1 MTLQEY
7 LNKHKPSTVTLE
19 LIEKLKAF
27 SHEDDFFFGVLSQST
42 VDSDRQ
48 LIIDYIDHGE
58 DVSYSSIL
66 LCALEVGQKRE
77 ELKKD
82 NPAQ

>member
-7 LNKHKPSTVTLE
+7 LNKHKPSKVTLD

-27 SHEDDFFFGVLSQST
+27 SHEDDFFFGVLSQSA
-42 VDSDRQ
+42 VESDRQ
-48 LIIDYIDHGE
+48 LIIDYIDNGE
-58 DVSYSSIL
+58 DVSYSNIL
-66 LCALEVGQKRE
+66 LFALEVGQKRE
-77 ELKKD
+77 ELEKD

>member
-7 LNKHKPSTVTLE
+7 LNKHKPSKVTLE

-27 SHEDDFFFGVLSQST
+27 SQEDDYILGTLAQSSY
-42 VDSDRQ
+42 DEDRQ
-48 LIIDYIDHGE
+48 LIIDYIDSGE
-58 DVSYSSIL
+58 DVSYSNIL

>member
-7 LNKHKPSTVTLE
+7 LNKHKPSKVTLE

-27 SHEDDFFFGVLSQST
+27 SQEDDYILGTLAESPY
-42 VDSDRQ
+42 DEDRQ
-48 LIIDYIDHGE
+48 LIIDYIDNGE
-58 DVSYSSIL
+58 DVSYSNVL
-66 LCALEVGQKRE
+66 LFSLEVGLRRE
-77 ELKKD
+77 QLEKD

>member
-1 MTLQEY
+1 MTLQEH
-7 LNKHKPSTVTLE
+7 LNKHKPSKVTLE
-19 LIEKLKAF
+19 LIEKLRAF
-27 SHEDDFFFGVLSQST
+27 SQEDDYFFGVLSQST

-48 LIIDYIDHGE
+48 LIIDYIDNGE
-58 DVSYSSIL
+58 DVSYSNIL
-66 LCALEVGQKRE
+66 LCALEVGQKRA

>member
-7 LNKHKPSTVTLE
+7 LNKHKPSKVTLE

-27 SHEDDFFFGVLSQST
+27 SQEDDYFFGVLAQSA
-42 VDSDRQ
+42 VDSDRK
-48 LIIDYIDHGE
+48 LIIDYIDNGK
-58 DVSYSSIL
+58 DVSYSNIL
-66 LCALEVGQKRE
+66 LFALEVGQKRE

-82 NPAQ
+82 NPA